1 MSIARAAAAG
11 DKLRQERHGWK
22 WCICTS
28 LAPRSLRDMPLLT
41 ELFQHPIP
49 LETAKNPEDCLNLC
63 EIRALYSVV
72 HGKTR
77 ISQSEYPNGVA
88 RFVP

>member
-1 MSIARAAAAG
+1 VAG
-11 DKLRQERHGWK
+11 ASKATPPQG
-22 WCICTS
+22 T
-28 LAPRSLRDMPLLT
+28 
-41 ELFQHPIP
+41 
-49 LETAKNPEDCLNLC
+49 KNPEDCLNLG